1 KLWNASRYVL
11 MNVEDQDCGLDNREV
26 TLTDAD
32 SWIISRLQQVEA
44 EIDTAMNE
52 YRFDLMANTI
62 YAFVWDEYCSWYLEL
77 AKVTLTNPTSPQSL
91 QRGTRRTLVRVL
103 EAILRLLH
111 PTMPFITEEIWQ
123 IVAPLAAKK
132 GDTIMLQPYPQAQP
146 EKIDQ
151 AALEEMRWVMAVI
164 SGVRNIRGEMD
175 IPPSKPLPVLL
186 QNGND
191 SDRER
196 LQRNKHYLIALAN
209 MSSIVWLDDREDA
222 PESATSLV
230 GRMRVLVPRG
240 SIIDKEAELRRRRRE
255 RAKVEENLNRACAKL
270 DNPSFLEH
278 APEQIV
284 AQERRRVIEFEA
296 ALKDIDEQL
305 ARLLGD

>member
-1 KLWNASRYVL
+1 
-11 MNVEDQDCGLDNREV
+11 LDNVEV

-44 EIDTAMNE
+44 EVDTAMNE
-52 YRFDLMANTI
+52 YRFDLMANTV

-77 AKVTLTNPTSPQSL
+77 AKVTLTNPTSPQSI

-103 EAILRLLH
+103 ETILRLLH

-123 IVAPLAAKK
+123 IVAPLAGKK

-146 EKIDQ
+146 EKIEQ
-151 AALEEMRWVMAVI
+151 AAVEEMSWVVAVI

-175 IPPSKPLPVLL
+175 IPPSKALPVLL
-186 QNGND
+186 QNGSD
-191 SDRER
+191 TDRER
-196 LQRNKHYLIALAN
+196 LERNKHYLIALAN
-209 MSSIVWLDDREDA
+209 MDSVAWLDDSENA

-230 GRMRVLVPRG
+230 GRMKVLVPRG
-240 SIIDKEAELRRRRRE
+240 SIIDKQSELQRLQRE
-255 RAKVEENLNRACAKL
+255 RAKVEENLNRAHAKL
-270 DNPSFLEH
+270 DNPSFLER

-284 AQERRRVIEFEA
+284 AQERQRVVEFEA
-296 ALKDIDEQL
+296 TLKDLDAQL
-305 ARLLGD
+305 ARLSTN